1 LFRRITRLS
10 RKALL
15 ALINGHDRTRYP
27 IIRQPRLRPQRGRV
41 LLSYLEAPLLWRER
55 SPQFKGHS
63 NKRASREIADAFLE
77 LGYEVHAVDWADLN
91 FVPDMDYEVVFD
103 IAYNLARF
111 AEMVDCKTMKL
122 LHRTG
127 SDPYYQ
133 NAAERHRIE
142 EVNRR
147 RSGEYAVRRA
157 SAYPELERASLQ
169 VADFCLV
176 LGNEHTLRTYPEEER
191 GKIMLAPVIASE
203 RGRTVKSPVAFVPE
217 KRQFLWFFGGGAVH
231 KGLDLVL
238 EAFSRNPQVTIHIVG
253 DAVKEPDFVQ
263 MYENEL
269 FRSPNIHCYGNLDP
283 SGSEFRE
290 ILRDVFCF
298 VAPSCSEGMS
308 PAVATCLQI
317 GLYPIISRD
326 TGVSLL
332 EGAGT
337 YLEALTVEDVERSVM
352 EVREKTHMELSSEI
366 AALQTYAL
374 EQFTRQSFRR
384 SVREFLARALC

>member
-1 LFRRITRLS
+1 M
-10 RKALL
+10 
-15 ALINGHDRTRYP
+15 
-27 IIRQPRLRPQRGRV
+27 
-41 LLSYLEAPLLWRER
+41 LSYLEAPLLWRER